1 MFEATKKILIHYGEE
16 DENEIKKPL
25 GLEPLNENDYTDY
38 SVIKYF
44 YSKIE
49 PLTFINLIDKS
60 DWTTERYSKWNHTCI
75 HCVNEL
81 ENKIFCQNHSL
92 T

>member
-1 MFEATKKILIHYGEE
+1 
-16 DENEIKKPL
+16 L

-60 DWTTERYSKWNHTCI
+60 DWTTKDLVYGITIVFIVLMNI
-75 HCVNEL
+75 
-81 ENKIFCQNHSL
+81 
-92 T
+92 